1 MMSET
6 KVYRV
11 SILIRFTLVNLYLA
25 LTLPLPFLLY
35 KTTGRQ
41 YTAVLLFVPLI
52 VVGLFLVVASLS
64 EQVVL
69 DEGGISVIYP
79 RTIQWLWRNR
89 VWSLSWQEIESLK
102 GRTTSQGGM
111 VYYLVSKNRDKA
123 YLLPMRVAGFARMVR
138 QIQEK
143 TGIDTTDVKPLAQPW
158 MYLFLLFFTFFLW
171 LVDFWAIFNSIS
183 LA

>member
-69 DEGGISVIYP
+69 DEGGIV
-79 RTIQWLWRNR
+79 
-89 VWSLSWQEIESLK
+89 
-102 GRTTSQGGM
+102 
-111 VYYLVSKNRDKA
+111 
-123 YLLPMRVAGFARMVR
+123 
-138 QIQEK
+138 
-143 TGIDTTDVKPLAQPW
+143 
-158 MYLFLLFFTFFLW
+158 
-171 LVDFWAIFNSIS
+171 
-183 LA
+183 